1 MEIALTHCNFNLIY
15 ALRARFNLP
24 RDRPDSTVVKT
35 VTFAS
40 EVCNFMGVPARL
52 AANVDSEPVSPA
64 SRRIDK
70 TKVLQELEVVLNSPA
85 FRQSNRS
92 RQFLSFVVRHKLEGR
107 EDVLK
112 ERTIG
117 AELFDRKADYSTG
130 DDPIVRVQAGDVRKR
145 LEHYYKEFGSE
156 SRFSIELPVGS
167 YVPEFHFRTEGP
179 APVAAPEAAPKRRKY
194 LLWLLPMV
202 CAVLIAV
209 PLVIRFTHPNPKPTV
224 LDEFWAPVV
233 STSRPVLICLPKLV
247 LYLPSYDLF
256 RRYSKTHQ
264 GAFQTAIERF
274 GQKLPLDPKEKIEWG
289 DMKAYPDLGLV
300 SGDVYAGFRIS
311 GLLNRINKENQLRI
325 GNASSFEDLR
335 SSPAVIVGAFSN
347 RWTLEM
353 TSSLRFV
360 FAEHDDVFW
369 IEDRNSPDKRWLSQV
384 GPGGQIVEDYGL
396 VTRLLD
402 SKTGQ
407 LVITVAGITA
417 PGTDAAAQLIS
428 DPSYLATALK
438 SAPADWRKKNIQF
451 VVKTEVVDA
460 IAGPPQ
466 VVASYFW

>member
-1 MEIALTHCNFNLIY
+1 
-15 ALRARFNLP
+15 
-24 RDRPDSTVVKT
+24 
-35 VTFAS
+35 
-40 EVCNFMGVPARL
+40 MGISAPPPA
-52 AANVDSEPVSPA
+52 DSESAAPA
-64 SRRIDK
+64 FGGIGK
-70 TKVLQELEVVLNSPA
+70 ATILQELEVILNSPA

-92 RQFLSFVVRHKLEGR
+92 RRFLSLVVRYKLEGR
-107 EDVLK
+107 EEFLK

-117 AELFDRKADYSTG
+117 AELFDRKPDYSTG

-156 SRFSIELPVGS
+156 SHFRIELPVGS
-167 YVPEFHFRTEGP
+167 YVPEFHFGPEEQSHLAQPQVVPETPRTQ
-179 APVAAPEAAPKRRKY
+179 RRTIY
-194 LLWLLPMV
+194 WLLPV
-202 CAVLIAV
+202 FCAAV
-209 PLVIRFTHPNPKPTV
+209 VIVSLAIRLTRTAPKPTAV
-224 LDEFWAPVV
+224 DEFWAPVF
-233 STSRPVLICLPKLV
+233 STSRPVLVCLPKLV

-256 RRYSKTHQ
+256 RKYSKTHQ
-264 GAFQTAIERF
+264 GSFQTAIERF
-274 GQKLPLDPKEKIEWG
+274 SQKLPLDPNEKIAWG

-353 TSSLRFV
+353 TSSLHFV

-369 IEDRNSPDKRWLSQV
+369 IEDQSVAGKRWLSNL
-384 GPGGQIVEDYGL
+384 GPRGEVIEDYGL

-428 DPSYLATALK
+428 DPTYLAEALK
-438 SAPADWRKKNIQF
+438 SAPTDWKKKNMQF

-460 IAGPPQ
+460 VAGRPQ
-466 VVASYFW
+466 VVASYYW

>member
-1 MEIALTHCNFNLIY
+1 
-15 ALRARFNLP
+15 
-24 RDRPDSTVVKT
+24 
-35 VTFAS
+35 
-40 EVCNFMGVPARL
+40 MGIPAPP
-52 AANVDSEPVSPA
+52 ADSESTA
-64 SRRIDK
+64 SSFRAVDK
-70 TKVLQELEVVLNSPA
+70 TTVLQELEVILNSPA

-92 RQFLSFVVRHKLEGR
+92 RRFLSFVVQHKLDGR
-107 EDVLK
+107 EEYLK
-112 ERTIG
+112 ERTLG
-117 AELFDRKADYSTG
+117 VELFARKADYSTG

-156 SRFSIELPVGS
+156 SSFSIELPVGS
-167 YVPEFHFRTEGP
+167 YVPEFHFRSEGRT
-179 APVAAPEAAPKRRKY
+179 PVAPTETVSPQASPNQRRRIAY
-194 LLWLLPMV
+194 WLLTV
-202 CAVLIAV
+202 FCVAVLTA
-209 PLVIRFTHPNPKPTV
+209 LLTTRLSHTAPKPTV
-224 LDEFWAPVV
+224 VDEFWAPVFT
-233 STSRPVLICLPKLV
+233 TSRPVLVCLPKLV

-256 RRYSKTHQ
+256 QKYSKTHPKT
-264 GAFQTAIERF
+264 FQTAIERF
-274 GQKLPLDPKEKIEWG
+274 SQKLPLDPDQKIAWG
-289 DMKAYPDLGLV
+289 EMKAYPDLGLV

-347 RWTLEM
+347 RWTMEM

-369 IEDRNSPDKRWLSQV
+369 IEDQNTAGKRWLSNL
-384 GPGGQIVEDYGL
+384 GPRGEVVEDYGL

-417 PGTDAAAQLIS
+417 PGTDAAAQFIS
-428 DPSYLATALK
+428 DPNYLGEALK
-438 SAPADWRKKNIQF
+438 SAPADWKKKNMQF

-460 IAGPPQ
+460 VAGRPQ

>member
-1 MEIALTHCNFNLIY
+1 
-15 ALRARFNLP
+15 
-24 RDRPDSTVVKT
+24 
-35 VTFAS
+35 
-40 EVCNFMGVPARL
+40 MGVPAAPANSEL
-52 AANVDSEPVSPA
+52 AAPA
-64 SRRIDK
+64 FGSTDK
-70 TKVLQELEVVLNSPA
+70 ATVLQELEVILNSPA

-92 RQFLSFVVRHKLEGR
+92 RRFLSFVVQHKLDGR
-107 EDVLK
+107 EELLK

-117 AELFDRKADYSTG
+117 IELFDRKVDYSTG

-156 SRFSIELPVGS
+156 SSFSIELPVGS
-167 YVPEFHFRTEGP
+167 YVPEFHFHPEEET
-179 APVAAPEAAPKRRKY
+179 PVAATETVAPESSRRQWRIFY
-194 LLWLLPMV
+194 WLLPV
-202 CAVLIAV
+202 LCAAV
-209 PLVIRFTHPNPKPTV
+209 VILLLAFRLAHPAQKPTA
-224 LDEFWAPVV
+224 LDEFWAPVF
-233 STSRPVLICLPKLV
+233 STSRPVLVCLPKLV

-256 RRYSKTHQ
+256 RKYSKTHQ
-264 GAFQTAIERF
+264 GTFQTAIERF
-274 GQKLPLDPKEKIEWG
+274 SQKLPLDPNEKIAWG

-369 IEDRNSPDKRWLSQV
+369 IEDQSTAGKQSTGGKRWLSNL
-384 GPGGQIVEDYGL
+384 GPHGEVIEDYGL

-428 DPSYLATALK
+428 DPVYLTEALK
-438 SAPADWRKKNIQF
+438 SAPADWKKKNMQF

-460 IAGPPQ
+460 VSGRPQ